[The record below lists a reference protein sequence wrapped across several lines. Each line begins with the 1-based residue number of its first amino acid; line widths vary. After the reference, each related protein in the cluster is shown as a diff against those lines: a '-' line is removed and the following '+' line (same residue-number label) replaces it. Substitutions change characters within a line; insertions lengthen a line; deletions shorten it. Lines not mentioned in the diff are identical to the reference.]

1 MKTSQNGINK
11 IKKYENLKL
20 KAYKCSAGKPTIGY
34 GHTKEVYMGQTITKK
49 KAEEFFREDLKGP
62 ERYVN
67 EVNKNKKY
75 NLNQNQFDSLVS
87 FTYNAGPKKL
97 KTLTQNRTKA
107 QLPNGMKLYNKVGK
121 KVIKGLV
128 NRRQDEI
135 NLFNQPMGNNININH
150 SNPIRNNPCHY
161 NSNTYNSNNHS
172 FIHRTN
178 NYTSNLNRPININTN
193 NSFFSGPSNNIRRNP
208 RNNGTTLLYIFY
220 YNK

>member
-34 GHTKEVYMGQTITKK
+34 GHTKEVYMGQTITKE

-150 SNPIRNNPCHY
+150 SNPIHNNPCHY

-172 FIHRTN
+172 FVHRTN

-208 RNNGTTLLYIFY
+208 RNNGNACLIF
-220 YNK
+220 

>member
-34 GHTKEVYMGQTITKK
+34 GHTQGVYMGQTITKE
-49 KAEEFFREDLKGP
+49 KAEEFLKEDLAGP

-87 FTYNAGPKKL
+87 FTYNAGPKNL

-150 SNPIRNNPCHY
+150 SNPIHNNPCHY

-208 RNNGTTLLYIFY
+208 RNNGNACLIF
-220 YNK
+220 

>member
-34 GHTKEVYMGQTITKK
+34 GHTKEVYMGQTITKE

-150 SNPIRNNPCHY
+150 SNPIHNNPCHY

-208 RNNGTTLLYIFY
+208 RNNGNACLIF
-220 YNK
+220 

>member
-172 FIHRTN
+172 FVHRTN

-208 RNNGTTLLYIFY
+208 RNNGNACLIF
-220 YNK
+220 

>member
-150 SNPIRNNPCHY
+150 SNPIHNNPCHY

-172 FIHRTN
+172 IVHRTN

-208 RNNGTTLLYIFY
+208 RNNGNACLIF
-220 YNK
+220 

>member
-34 GHTKEVYMGQTITKK
+34 GHTKEVYMGQTITKE

-87 FTYNAGPKKL
+87 FTYNAGPKNL

-107 QLPNGMKLYNKVGK
+107 QLTNGMKLYNKVGK

-150 SNPIRNNPCHY
+150 SNPIGNNLCHY

-172 FIHRTN
+172 FVHRTN
-178 NYTSNLNRPININTN
+178 NYTSNLNRPININGN
-193 NSFFSGPSNNIRRNP
+193 NSFFSGQSNNIRRNI
-208 RNNGTTLLYIFY
+208 RNNGNACLIF
-220 YNK
+220 

>member
-34 GHTKEVYMGQTITKK
+34 GHTKEVYMGQTITKE

-172 FIHRTN
+172 FVHRTN
-178 NYTSNLNRPININTN
+178 NYTSNFNRPININTN

-208 RNNGTTLLYIFY
+208 RNNGNACLIF
-220 YNK
+220 

>member
-34 GHTKEVYMGQTITKK
+34 GHTKEVYMGQTITKQ

-172 FIHRTN
+172 FVHRTN

-208 RNNGTTLLYIFY
+208 RNNGNACLIF
-220 YNK
+220 

>member
-87 FTYNAGPKKL
+87 FTYNAGPKNL

-172 FIHRTN
+172 FVHRTN
-178 NYTSNLNRPININTN
+178 NYTSNFNRPININTN
-193 NSFFSGPSNNIRRNP
+193 NSFFSWPSNNIRRNP
-208 RNNGTTLLYIFY
+208 RNNGNACLIF
-220 YNK
+220 

>member
-172 FIHRTN
+172 FFHRTN

-208 RNNGTTLLYIFY
+208 RNNGNACLIF
-220 YNK
+220 

>member
-34 GHTKEVYMGQTITKK
+34 GHTKEVYMGQTITKE

-150 SNPIRNNPCHY
+150 SNPIHNNPCHY

-172 FIHRTN
+172 FVHRTN
-178 NYTSNLNRPININTN
+178 NYTSNLNRPININRN

-208 RNNGTTLLYIFY
+208 RNNGNACLIF
-220 YNK
+220 

>member
-34 GHTKEVYMGQTITKK
+34 GHTKEVYMGQTITKE

-172 FIHRTN
+172 FFHRTN

-208 RNNGTTLLYIFY
+208 RNNGNACLIF
-220 YNK
+220 

>member
-87 FTYNAGPKKL
+87 FTYNAGPKNL

-150 SNPIRNNPCHY
+150 SNPIHNNPCHY

-172 FIHRTN
+172 FVHRTN

-208 RNNGTTLLYIFY
+208 RNNGNACLIF
-220 YNK
+220 

>member
-150 SNPIRNNPCHY
+150 SNPIRNNSCHY

-172 FIHRTN
+172 FVHRTN

-208 RNNGTTLLYIFY
+208 RNNGNACLIF
-220 YNK
+220 

>member
-128 NRRQDEI
+128 NRRQDES

-172 FIHRTN
+172 FVHRTN

-208 RNNGTTLLYIFY
+208 RNNGNACLIF
-220 YNK
+220 

>member
-87 FTYNAGPKKL
+87 FTYNVGPNKL

-172 FIHRTN
+172 FVHRTN

-208 RNNGTTLLYIFY
+208 RNNGNACLIF
-220 YNK
+220 

>member
-1 MKTSQNGINK
+1 MQFISCKT
-11 IKKYENLKL
+11 LKL

-150 SNPIRNNPCHY
+150 SNPIHNNPCHY

-172 FIHRTN
+172 FVHRTN

-208 RNNGTTLLYIFY
+208 RNNGNACLIF
-220 YNK
+220 

>member
-150 SNPIRNNPCHY
+150 SNPIHNNPCHY

-172 FIHRTN
+172 FVHRTN

-208 RNNGTTLLYIFY
+208 RNNGNACLIF
-220 YNK
+220 

>member
-34 GHTKEVYMGQTITKK
+34 GHTKEVYMGQTITKE

-208 RNNGTTLLYIFY
+208 RNNGNACLIF
-220 YNK
+220 

>member
-87 FTYNAGPKKL
+87 FTYNAGPNKL

-172 FIHRTN
+172 FFHRTN

-208 RNNGTTLLYIFY
+208 RNNGNACLIF
-220 YNK
+220 

>member
-20 KAYKCSAGKPTIGY
+20 KTYKCSAGKPTIGY

-150 SNPIRNNPCHY
+150 SNPIRNNSCHY

-172 FIHRTN
+172 FVHRTN
-178 NYTSNLNRPININTN
+178 NYTSNFNRPININTN

-208 RNNGTTLLYIFY
+208 RNNGNACLIF
-220 YNK
+220 

>member
-172 FIHRTN
+172 FVHRTN
-178 NYTSNLNRPININTN
+178 NYTSNLNRPININRN
-193 NSFFSGPSNNIRRNP
+193 NSFFSWSSNNIRRNP
-208 RNNGTTLLYIFY
+208 RNNGNACLIF
-220 YNK
+220 

>member
-34 GHTKEVYMGQTITKK
+34 GHTKEVYMGQTITKE
-49 KAEEFFREDLKGP
+49 KAEEFFMEDLKGP

-87 FTYNAGPKKL
+87 FTYNAGPKNL

-172 FIHRTN
+172 FVHRTN

-208 RNNGTTLLYIFY
+208 RNNGNACLIF
-220 YNK
+220 

>member
-34 GHTKEVYMGQTITKK
+34 GHTKEVYMGQTISKE

-172 FIHRTN
+172 FVHRTN

-208 RNNGTTLLYIFY
+208 RNNGNACLIF
-220 YNK
+220 

>member
-34 GHTKEVYMGQTITKK
+34 GHTKEVYMGQTITKE

-87 FTYNAGPKKL
+87 FTYNAGPKNL

-172 FIHRTN
+172 FVHRTN

-208 RNNGTTLLYIFY
+208 RNNGNACLIF
-220 YNK
+220 

>member
-208 RNNGTTLLYIFY
+208 RNNGNACLIF
-220 YNK
+220 

>member
-34 GHTKEVYMGQTITKK
+34 GHTKEVYMGQTITKE

-172 FIHRTN
+172 FVHRTN

-208 RNNGTTLLYIFY
+208 RNNGNACLIF
-220 YNK
+220 

>member
-1 MKTSQNGINK
+1 
-11 IKKYENLKL
+11 
-20 KAYKCSAGKPTIGY
+20 
-34 GHTKEVYMGQTITKK
+34 
-49 KAEEFFREDLKGP
+49 
-62 ERYVN
+62 
-67 EVNKNKKY
+67 
-75 NLNQNQFDSLVS
+75 
-87 FTYNAGPKKL
+87 
-97 KTLTQNRTKA
+97 
-107 QLPNGMKLYNKVGK
+107 MKLYNKVGK

-172 FIHRTN
+172 FFHRTN

-208 RNNGTTLLYIFY
+208 RNNGNACLIF
-220 YNK
+220 

>member
-34 GHTKEVYMGQTITKK
+34 GHTKEVYMGQTITKE

-107 QLPNGMKLYNKVGK
+107 QLPYGMKLYNKVGK

-172 FIHRTN
+172 FVHRTN

-208 RNNGTTLLYIFY
+208 RNNGNACLIF
-220 YNK
+220 

>member
-34 GHTKEVYMGQTITKK
+34 GHTKEVYMGQTITKE

-107 QLPNGMKLYNKVGK
+107 QLPNGMKLYNKVGP

-150 SNPIRNNPCHY
+150 SNPIHNNPCHY

-172 FIHRTN
+172 FVHRTN

-208 RNNGTTLLYIFY
+208 RNNGNACLIF
-220 YNK
+220 